1 MTDSP
6 SDAQSQNL
14 GIYEKCAE
22 LDGKIEHYRDIASR
36 ITDEAMIRGINV
48 LIERAK
54 ARKAAL
60 HPEQTE

>member
-1 MTDSP
+1 MCD
-6 SDAQSQNL
+6 
-14 GIYEKCAE
+14 KCVE
-22 LDGKIEHYRDIASR
+22 LEGRIEHYRNIASR

-54 ARKAAL
+54 AQKAVL